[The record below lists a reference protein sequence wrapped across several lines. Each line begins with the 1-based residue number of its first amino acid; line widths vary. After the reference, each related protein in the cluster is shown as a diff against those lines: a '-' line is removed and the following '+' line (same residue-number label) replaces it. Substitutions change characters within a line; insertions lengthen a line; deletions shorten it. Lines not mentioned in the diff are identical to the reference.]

1 MCCLFPPCVC
11 HFYFPSPTPTGAL
24 HGRTLFSTHWRR
36 SFASLVSFLLVFSAA
51 GLCALQALGYLS
63 TALSQPYSFPL
74 SSISFSPLV
83 FSFPLSR
90 RLWAHGMRAHQAKA
104 MPRAFQPLAPPPRLW
119 PTLGARS
126 SRHPRQCTKYLRLLK
141 AGARCTCS
149 MGTTLERGDLKRL
162 SLPRCLGGGGGVGLG
177 GPPGRVGRGGGGD
190 GNCLPGAYPDRLATC
205 TGRRGGAGRWWGRGG
220 GRERGGAGQGGG
232 SLQRMVQMCLLNRPH
247 QDAGDLAA
255 TTFCFGLPPSA
266 PLGRGVGGGGVEVGR
281 DRHPKHIRHPP
292 PPCFSGAAARHGV
305 AASSSRHLAG
315 GQCTRRPSP
324 SPPTLPSAV
333 DLPGRPRPRR
343 ARLLITPPD
352 TAPPAPPVS

>member
-220 GRERGGAGQGGG
+220 GGAGERWGGAGRRIIATNGPNVSTEQTAPGCRRFGGDDILFWSP
-232 SLQRMVQMCLLNRPH
+232 SLGPTW
-247 QDAGDLAA
+247 A
-255 TTFCFGLPPSA
+255 
-266 PLGRGVGGGGVEVGR
+266 GGGGGGR
-281 DRHPKHIRHPP
+281 GGGPRPPPQTHPP
-292 PPCFSGAAARHGV
+292 PAAALFLRRRR
-305 AASSSRHLAG
+305 AA
-315 GQCTRRPSP
+315 RRGRLVL
-324 SPPTLPSAV
+324 SPPRRWPVHPSAV
-333 DLPGRPRPRR
+333 ALPAHPPVGRRPPRP
-343 ARLLITPPD
+343 PP
-352 TAPPAPPVS
+352 PPARPSAHHPA